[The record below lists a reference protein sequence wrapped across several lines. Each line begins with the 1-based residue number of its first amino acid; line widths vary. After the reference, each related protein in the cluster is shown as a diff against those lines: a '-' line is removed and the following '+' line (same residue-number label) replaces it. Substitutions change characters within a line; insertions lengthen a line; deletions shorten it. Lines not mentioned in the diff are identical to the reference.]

1 MRDFSSFHRPRCA
14 HVLTRNSCP
23 RTASKIVQVFVTEGQ
38 EVEEG
43 APLVA
48 VEAMK
53 TVRCFS
59 PPFLV
64 NRRPHAHLLLCM
76 QEHVLRAAKS
86 GKVEKVTVKEGD
98 LVPEGKV
105 LVAFVEEA
113 PEEGADSPKA

>member
-1 MRDFSSFHRPRCA
+1 M
-14 HVLTRNSCP
+14 HVTC

-53 TVRCFS
+53 TVRVASLAVHMKPC
-59 PPFLV
+59 
-64 NRRPHAHLLLCM
+64 AHRVPL
-76 QEHVLRAAKS
+76 QEHVLRAAKG

-105 LVAFVEEA
+105 LVAFVEEVTDETA
-113 PEEGADSPKA
+113 TPEA